1 MRHAPRKR
9 ARRPEEAPI
18 EEREEVDATDI
29 YAGQVGVDK
38 LAGCW
43 KEEYKLALRH
53 NLATC
58 IILDG
63 ERKSER
69 KLEKKPRI
77 RLGERRIEV

>member
-1 MRHAPRKR
+1 M
-9 ARRPEEAPI
+9 
-18 EEREEVDATDI
+18 DATDI
-29 YAGQVGVDK
+29 QAGQVGVDK

-43 KEEYKLALRH
+43 KYEYKLALGH

-69 KLEKKPRI
+69 NLEKKPRI
-77 RLGERRIEV
+77 RLGKCRIEVQQPKTKVEGVVVVLLVD